1 MPFDLDAARKEL
13 GDARD
18 ELAKAGSDLLEID
31 FADTSRVESRLVSV
45 RNAIDAALAALTT

>member
-1 MPFDLDAARKEL
+1 MQFDLDAARKEL